1 MHKSRSSVKISIWS
15 QDNDAAAKGCIS
27 RISKLTNRVIQ
38 RLRLA
43 ARWPMG
49 NRRGWLLLCLAA
61 TGGLALLILLKA
73 AFLLDE
79 GIAEQAQGNQYAVYI
94 DGGSSGT
101 RVRVFRYH
109 TAKWPSYVALMLPEP
124 SHSVEPGLSAYAM
137 RPEKA
142 AASLAPL
149 LEFAY
154 EHVPPELWH
163 RTPVR
168 LLATAGLR
176 LLSLDEQKA
185 ILAACQQLLVASHF
199 RFQPAWATVIDGEM
213 EGLLGWAALNYITG
227 ALQEASGHAVH
238 SRKEVID
245 PSQLFTGLLEMGGAS
260 MQVTFLPSA
269 SARLPEKHGSHLH
282 LPAGEIRWPQPN
294 PAGVPSRLFTHS
306 YLGLGMDSLLARAA
320 EYTLQRQPRSPAIAD
335 PCLPIGYISDD
346 GRYGNGSFA
355 QCLAVIQRIMP
366 EHSCSLPGV
375 AHAGSGRVNPAVDS
389 EDVLSYASG
398 EYANDLE
405 RLAYPARSWKSPGN
419 GEGGCV
425 LQGSYMPALAGQFV
439 AVENFA
445 WTARALG
452 LPENATLR
460 QLRERGHRYCAKHWS
475 SLHAEF
481 SGHIPDQFLVRYC
494 FGAAYILVL
503 LHHGFGLGL
512 DDNRLRWTNTMR
524 EGGNG
529 TEVGLNWVLGAAVV
543 DAMSG
548 SNGWGG
554 MGHDR
559 QGQTAAGGHAAAG
572 GGGPGSQLFWLRDE
586 HGMAA
591 PDTAAR
597 MALLLPLA
605 TLAALAVIV
614 GLALLRTLRG
624 SKARIVAL
632 TPASGGVA
640 GALFSSRGIGPG
652 AEERSRLG
660 GAGSSGAGGV
670 ATACSSSSLLS
681 EGPSGRAMP
690 ATPVRDASGLDP
702 GLLPCQGPEAGQRG
716 QGPAYTRM
724 GQTLAAAHEGGSVGV
739 RHGGVL
745 KAAALLGSAMR
756 RNPSFTSVF
765 IGLDNGTS
773 Q

>member
-27 RISKLTNRVIQ
+27 RINKLTNRVIQ
-38 RLRLA
+38 RLRPA
-43 ARWPMG
+43 AQWPMD

-73 AFLLDE
+73 AFVLDQ
-79 GIAEQAQGNQYAVYI
+79 GTAEQAQGNEYAVYI

-124 SHSVEPGLSAYAM
+124 SHSVEPGLSAYAIQ
-137 RPEKA
+137 PEKA

-154 EHVPPELWH
+154 EHVPPDLWH

-176 LLSLDEQKA
+176 LLSLNEQQA
-185 ILAACQQLLVASHF
+185 ILGACQHLLVASHF

-213 EGLLGWAALNYITG
+213 EGLLGWAAVNYITG
-227 ALQEASGHAVH
+227 ALQEASGHAIH

-260 MQVTFLPSA
+260 MQITFLPPA

-282 LPAGEIRWPQPN
+282 LP
-294 PAGVPSRLFTHS
+294 GVPSRLFTHS

-320 EYTLQRQPRSPAIAD
+320 EYTLQRQPRSPAISD

-355 QCLAVIQRIMP
+355 QCLAVVQRIMP
-366 EHSCSLPGV
+366 EHNCSFPGV
-375 AHAGSGRVNPAVDS
+375 AHSVSGRVNPTVGF
-389 EDVLSYASG
+389 EDVLSYTS
-398 EYANDLE
+398 EENVNDLE
-405 RLAYPARSWKSPGN
+405 GLASPAGSWKAPG
-419 GEGGCV
+419 GGDGGCV
-425 LQGSYMPALAGQFV
+425 LQGSYVPALAGQFV

-460 QLRERGHRYCAKHWS
+460 QLRESGRRYCAKHWS

-512 DDNRLRWTNTMR
+512 DDDRLRWTNTMR

-529 TEVGLNWVLGAAVV
+529 VEVGLNWVLGAAVV

-559 QGQTAAGGHAAAG
+559 QGQTPAGGHAAAG
-572 GGGPGSQLFWLRDE
+572 GGGAGSQLFWLRDE

-591 PDTAAR
+591 PGTAAR

-605 TLAALAVIV
+605 TLAALAVVV
-614 GLALLRTLRG
+614 GLALLRALRG
-624 SKARIVAL
+624 SKARIVTL
-632 TPASGGVA
+632 TPASGGVP
-640 GALFSSRGIGPG
+640 GAFFSSRGTGPG
-652 AEERSRLG
+652 AEERSRFG
-660 GAGSSGAGGV
+660 GGGSSGAGGV
-670 ATACSSSSLLS
+670 ATAWSSSSLVS
-681 EGPSGRAMP
+681 EGPSGRPMA
-690 ATPVRDASGLDP
+690 ATPGRDASSLDP
-702 GLLPCQGPEAGQRG
+702 GLMPSQGPEAGQRG

-724 GQTLAAAHEGGSVGV
+724 GQTLAAAHEGGPVGV